1 MQEGTLSQYPVLFVA
16 EPKETEQKDKKPE
29 EKKEAQ
35 QVQKISPAEYRRLH
49 P

>member
-1 MQEGTLSQYPVLFVA
+1 MVGKNVCLTCVA
-16 EPKETEQKDKKPE
+16 EPKETDPKEKKVE

-35 QVQKISPAEYRRLH
+35 PVEKISPAEYRRLH